1 MSKELIKKDRERYLQ
16 FIKNFGNITINK
28 YCNEIGV
35 SQSNLERLKFDDII
49 YIASRLYED
58 LKDFLESV

>member
-58 LKDFLESV
+58 LKEFLESV

>member
-28 YCNEIGV
+28 YCNEIKV
-35 SQSNLERLKFDDII
+35 SQSNLDRLKYDDII

-58 LKDFLESV
+58 LKEFLESV